1 MKPDDSKY
9 LIMKEI
15 KEMSYNEAVAELEQI
30 LRSMQGDQCDIDR
43 LAALTR
49 RATELIAECRAR
61 LTATDE
67 ELRAILA
74 GFNKE

>member
-1 MKPDDSKY
+1 
-9 LIMKEI
+9 
-15 KEMSYNEAVAELEQI
+15 
-30 LRSMQGDQCDIDR
+30 MQSDQCDIDR

-67 ELRAILA
+67 ELRSILTQLE
-74 GFNKE
+74 N

>member
-1 MKPDDSKY
+1 MSDPKPV
-9 LIMKEI
+9 KELT
-15 KEMSYNEAVAELEQI
+15 YNEAFEELSSI
-30 LRSMQGDQCDIDR
+30 LKTMQSDQCDIDR

-67 ELRAILA
+67 ELRTILTQLE
-74 GFNKE
+74 N

>member
-1 MKPDDSKY
+1 MAENNRPV
-9 LIMKEI
+9 KELT
-15 KEMSYNEAVAELEQI
+15 YTEAFEELSTI
-30 LRSMQGDQCDIDR
+30 LKTMQSDQCDIDR

-67 ELRAILA
+67 ELRSILTQLE
-74 GFNKE
+74 N